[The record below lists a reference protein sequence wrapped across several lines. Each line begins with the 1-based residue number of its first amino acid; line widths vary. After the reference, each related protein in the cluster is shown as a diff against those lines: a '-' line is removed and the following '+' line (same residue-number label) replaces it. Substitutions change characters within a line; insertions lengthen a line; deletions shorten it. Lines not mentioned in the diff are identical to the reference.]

1 LTERVI
7 TLYHAYV
14 PTQAER
20 RASTRGALLDAAAA
34 TLVGAGATGL
44 TTAAVAARADLSNG
58 ALFRYFP
65 TRLDLVAATVEH
77 VLAELRDHYV
87 ERFATTAQVD
97 VRRLLQ
103 LLWECMS
110 DPRLASVYELYT
122 QCRTDDALLAA
133 IQPIV
138 MDHVDRIGELA
149 AAVLDHL
156 DRPLPGDPQAFVM
169 LAILSMQ
176 GLIIN
181 NVTGTGIGVE
191 RDLITALATTYG
203 LTKDSPTS

>member
-1 LTERVI
+1 M
-7 TLYHAYV
+7 

-34 TLVGAGATGL
+34 TLVEAGATGF
-44 TTAAVAARADLSNG
+44 TTAVVATRADLSNG

-77 VLAELRDHYV
+77 VLAELRGHYV
-87 ERFATTAQVD
+87 ERFATSTQTD
-97 VRRLLQ
+97 VRRLLE

-110 DPRLASVYELYT
+110 DPRLAAVYELYT

-133 IQPIV
+133 VQPIV

-149 AAVLDHL
+149 ATVVGQL
-156 DRPLPGDPQAFVM
+156 DRELRGDPQAFVM

-181 NVTGTGIGVE
+181 NLAGTGLGIE
-191 RDLITALATTYG
+191 RDLIVG
-203 LTKDSPTS
+203 LVAAYELTEGTEP

>member
-1 LTERVI
+1 M
-7 TLYHAYV
+7 

-20 RASTRGALLDAAAA
+20 RASTRGALLDAAAG
-34 TLVGAGATGL
+34 TLVEAGATGF
-44 TTAAVAARADLSNG
+44 TTAAVATRAELSNG

-77 VLAELRDHYV
+77 VLAELRGHYV
-87 ERFATTAQVD
+87 ERFATSTQAD
-97 VRRLLQ
+97 VRRLLE

-110 DPRLASVYELYT
+110 DPRLAAVYELYT
-122 QCRTDDALLAA
+122 QCRTDDVLLAA
-133 IQPIV
+133 VQPIV
-138 MDHVDRIGELA
+138 MEHVDRIGELA
-149 AAVLDHL
+149 ATVLGQL

-181 NVTGTGIGVE
+181 NLAGTGVGVE
-191 RDLITALATTYG
+191 RDLING
-203 LTKDSPTS
+203 LVAAYELTEGAES

>member
-1 LTERVI
+1 M
-7 TLYHAYV
+7 

-34 TLVGAGATGL
+34 TLVEAGATGF

-77 VLAELRDHYV
+77 VLAELRGHYV
-87 ERFATTAQVD
+87 ERFATSTQTD
-97 VRRLLQ
+97 VRRLLE

-110 DPRLASVYELYT
+110 DPRLAAVYELYT
-122 QCRTDDALLAA
+122 QCRTDDSLLTAV
-133 IQPIV
+133 QPIV
-138 MDHVDRIGELA
+138 MEHVDRIGELA
-149 AAVLDHL
+149 ATVLGQL
-156 DRPLPGDPQAFVM
+156 DRQLSGDAQAFVM

-181 NVTGTGIGVE
+181 NLAGTGVGIE
-191 RDLITALATTYG
+191 RDLIVG
-203 LTKDSPTS
+203 LVAAYELTEGSE